1 MTSGGRPR
9 RSQDERDFPV
19 KFQRYGSVA
28 GVAVAAALAL
38 SACGSDNNGAPSG
51 GSSTTAAG
59 STSASSAACPS
70 GTLKAAGSTAQ
81 ANAISQWTKD
91 YQGQCTGVTVDYNG
105 NGSGAGVTSFIQKQA
120 DFAGSDYSL
129 STTQAGQVTSA
140 SRCGTGTAIDIPA
153 VPGAIAVVFNVPGV
167 TNLNLS
173 AKTLAGIYNG
183 TITTWNDAAIKTDNP
198 SVTNLPALKIQPFMR
213 SDTSGTSYNF
223 SNYLNHLG
231 GFAAANK
238 QFPSTKAQGV
248 KGSSAVAAKVKAT
261 SGGIGYVEYSYAT
274 QNSLSFAAVSNSSG
288 AFVPL
293 TQTNAAN
300 FIAKAK
306 VTQNGS
312 DTTLAFDY
320 TYASA
325 DAYPATLV
333 TYEIVCGTGNDAT
346 QLPLIKGFLNYIVSS
361 SAQGELTGEGYVPL
375 PSSIAATDATAIAAL
390 Q

>member
-38 SACGSDNNGAPSG
+38 SACGSDNGASSAPTTAAAAG
-51 GSSTTAAG
+51 GSS
-59 STSASSAACPS
+59 ASSTAAACPS

-105 NGSGAGVTSFIQKQA
+105 NGSGAGVTAFIQKQA
-120 DFAGSDYSL
+120 DFAGSDYAL

-140 SRCGTGTAIDIPA
+140 GRCGSGSAVDIPV
-153 VPGAIAVVFNVPGV
+153 VPGAIAVIFNVPGV
-167 TNLNLS
+167 TSLNLS

-183 TITTWNDAAIKTDNP
+183 TITTWNDAQIKADNP
-198 SVTNLPALKIQPFMR
+198 SATLPALKIQPFMR

-223 SNYLNHLG
+223 SAYLNALG
-231 GFAAANK
+231 GFSAANK
-238 QFPSTKAQGV
+238 QFPSKVAQGV
-248 KGSSAVAAKVKAT
+248 KGSSAVAAKVKST
-261 SGGIGYVEYSYAT
+261 SGGIGYAEYSYAT
-274 QNSLSFAAVSNSSG
+274 QDSLSYAEVSNASG
-288 AFVPL
+288 AFVQL
-293 TQTNAAN
+293 TQANAAN

-312 DTTLAFDY
+312 DTKLAFDY
-320 TYASA
+320 TYAAS

-333 TYEIVCGTGNDAT
+333 TYEIACGTGNDAT
-346 QLPLIKGFLNYIVSS
+346 QLPLIKGFLDYITSS
-361 SAQGELTGEGYVPL
+361 AAQGELTGLGYVPL
-375 PSSIAATDATAIAAL
+375 PSAIAAADATAIASL
-390 Q
+390 S